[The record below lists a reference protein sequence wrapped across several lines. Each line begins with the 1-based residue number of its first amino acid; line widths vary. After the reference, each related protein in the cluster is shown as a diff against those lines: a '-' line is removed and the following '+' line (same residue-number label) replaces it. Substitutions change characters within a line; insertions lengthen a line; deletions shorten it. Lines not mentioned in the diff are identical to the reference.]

1 MRVAKIIAIGFSID
15 FTLDDTLGVRGQQ
28 GPARPDADRADL
40 QQTWL
45 VPGVGSGTE
54 DEVHFDCGDAMIRD
68 WPHRIRCG
76 SRRNQDAKTWSSPV
90 RDDIAHHTFSL
101 GAGASRED

>member
-1 MRVAKIIAIGFSID
+1 
-15 FTLDDTLGVRGQQ
+15 
-28 GPARPDADRADL
+28 
-40 QQTWL
+40 
-45 VPGVGSGTE
+45 
-54 DEVHFDCGDAMIRD
+54 VHFDCGDAMIRD